1 VSTSPW
7 SLEPGAQIA
16 RRELHERYGGSRQGG
31 MTRSSSTPNL
41 FLFTDP
47 SVGHQHGYYD
57 GWVGDRF
64 HYTGMGQRGD
74 QTFAAGNDAVL
85 HHVGEGRALRLFKG
99 ARGTVRY
106 LGEVTLDENDPYY
119 RTDAPETG
127 DGPLRQVIVFRLRP
141 IGDVI
146 HDPED
151 ELRLPG
157 GVGASEVEAAV
168 TGETQ
173 VPTTVEVPV
182 EAQQTERAVV
192 MPSDEPYE
200 IERREQTLV
209 LAYKAFLEARGSEVI
224 RFRIQPPGEAKPL
237 YADVY
242 DKTRNNL
249 VEAKGTGA
257 RAAIRMALGQLADY
271 GRFINPP
278 PKPAVLLPER
288 PRADLEALLLSQGV
302 HVVWQTREG
311 FADNF
316 NGQFLGSP
324 RS

>member
-1 VSTSPW
+1 MS
-7 SLEPGAQIA
+7 
-16 RRELHERYGGSRQGG
+16 
-31 MTRSSSTPNL
+31 RSSSTPNV

-74 QTFAAGNDAVL
+74 QQFMAGNDAVL
-85 HHVGEGRALRLFKG
+85 HHADERRALRVFKG

-106 LGEVTLDENDPYY
+106 LGEFALDENDPYY

-127 DGPLRQVIVFRLRP
+127 DGALRQVIVFRLRP
-141 IGDVI
+141 VGDVI
-146 HDPED
+146 HDAAD

-157 GVGASEVEAAV
+157 GVRPTELEAAV
-168 TGETQ
+168 TGDMN
-173 VPTTVEVPV
+173 VPAAVEVPV
-182 EAQQTERAVV
+182 EEQHTERAVV
-192 MPSDEPYE
+192 TPGDEPYE
-200 IERREQTLV
+200 IERREQSLV
-209 LAYKAFLEARGSEVI
+209 LAYKAFLEARGSEVV
-224 RFRIQPPGEAKPL
+224 RFRIQPRGEAKPL

-271 GRFINPP
+271 ARYINPA
-278 PKPAVLLPER
+278 PKCAVLLPER
-288 PRADLEALLLSQGV
+288 PRPDLEALLLSQGV
-302 HVVWQTREG
+302 HAIWQTGDG
-311 FADNF
+311 FAG
-316 NGQFLGSP
+316 NGGEEFS
-324 RS
+324 